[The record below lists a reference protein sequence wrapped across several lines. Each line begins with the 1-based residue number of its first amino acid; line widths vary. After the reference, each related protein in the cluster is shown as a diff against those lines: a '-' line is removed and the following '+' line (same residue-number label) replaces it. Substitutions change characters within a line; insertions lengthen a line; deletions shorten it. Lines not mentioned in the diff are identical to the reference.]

1 MAVVTTGTL
10 GQLCLSVDLESM
22 SAFEAGNAKADAHA
36 DWKALGANLRGAD
49 LWFANPDW
57 ANFKDANLRDA
68 FRRPGISHVGMEG
81 AGGLDTAK
89 GLVDDPVL
97 AVASPSRCITSTRAA
112 GVPAASFQCRIRYA
126 DTV

>member
-1 MAVVTTGTL
+1 MQAGSDHNVT
-10 GQLCLSVDLESM
+10 
-22 SAFEAGNAKADAHA
+22 
-36 DWKALGANLRGAD
+36 
-49 LWFANPDW
+49 
-57 ANFKDANLRDA
+57 DANLTGA
-68 FRRPGISHVGMEG
+68 VRRPGIRRAGMEG